1 VTSPVVEEFAG
12 WAAAAAPRLRRL
24 GFLLTGDWHT
34 AEDLTQ
40 DTLVRIYAAWGRVSR
55 QGAPD
60 GYSTRTLVNLHR
72 SSLRRAWNREQPF
85 GALPDGIDPG
95 STSYDGDP
103 DGALLEALSRLGP
116 SQRAVVVL
124 RYWDDRSVDEVADLL
139 HVSTGTVKSQAARGL
154 DNLRALLDH
163 PASGAS
169 SVRTPSNTTAS
180 PGEPA

>member
-1 VTSPVVEEFAG
+1 MTSSVVEEFAS
-12 WAAAAAPRLRRL
+12 WAVVAAPRLRRL

-40 DTLVRIYAAWGRVSR
+40 DTLVRIYAAWPRISR
-55 QGAPD
+55 HGAPD
-60 GYSTRTLVNLHR
+60 AYATRTLVNRHR

-85 GALPDGIDPG
+85 AELPDSIDPG
-95 STSYDGDP
+95 TTSYDGDP

-124 RYWDDRSVDEVADLL
+124 RYWDDCSVDEVADLL
-139 HVSTGTVKSQAARGL
+139 HLSTGTVKSQASCGL
-154 DNLRALLDH
+154 DNLRALIDR
-163 PASGAS
+163 PTSGTS
-169 SVRTPSNTTAS
+169 RVRTPSATTAS